1 MTNEG
6 VVEALSKIGIN
17 FFRTKVGDKYISRE
31 LVSRDLNLG
40 GETSGHIIQREF
52 SESGDANIALIQSLA
67 ALKEL
72 ETTLKDIQSKIDYKP
87 NILETIKVD
96 DQNIV
101 ENEAFKD
108 SVSSI
113 EKKFPSSRIS
123 VRKSGTEI
131 SKIRV
136 MVESNSDDEVKT
148 VLEEIK
154 SLVV

>member
-1 MTNEG
+1 MTNQG
-6 VVEALSKIGIN
+6 VVEALNEIGIE

-87 NILETIKVD
+87 NILETIKVA
-96 DQNIV
+96 DQNVI
-101 ENEAFKD
+101 ENKAFKD
-108 SVSSI
+108 SVNSI
-113 EKKFPSSRIS
+113 EKKFPKSRIS

-136 MVESNSDDEVKT
+136 MGESNSDDEVKT